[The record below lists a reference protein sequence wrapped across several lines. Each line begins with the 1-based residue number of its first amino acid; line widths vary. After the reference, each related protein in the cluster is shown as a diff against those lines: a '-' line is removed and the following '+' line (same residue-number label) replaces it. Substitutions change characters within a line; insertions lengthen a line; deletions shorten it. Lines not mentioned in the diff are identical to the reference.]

1 MIVMKFGGTSVGDAA
16 HIRVVE
22 GIVRQQLRRKPALVI
37 SAHSG
42 VTNMLDELAKK
53 AVRGSYSLDAL
64 REKHVAILRDLSLP
78 LDLQE
83 PFFKELDDLLRGIS
97 LVGEL
102 TPRSL
107 DYVLSFGERL
117 SVRAVAA
124 HFNRAGLPAV
134 AMDAFDAGL
143 TTDSNHGR
151 ARPLPESYAE
161 IKKRVVAVNGLAV
174 ITGYI
179 AKDTRGNITTLGR
192 NGSDYSGAIFGNALD
207 AEEIQIWTDVDGVLT
222 ADPRI
227 VPDARPLAEI
237 SFDEASELA
246 YYGGKVLHPATLLP
260 AVAKNIPVRV
270 LNTKNPSSP
279 GTVILKEAKGSES
292 PVRSIVSKSNLFLIN
307 VSSTRMLGQPG
318 FMAKLFAVF
327 DRHEIVIDMIATTEV
342 SVSMTTDSNRNLDEA
357 VRELRTFADVTV
369 ESGLA
374 IVCVVGHG
382 IKDDLG
388 VAGTVFS
395 TLASKG
401 IRVRM
406 ISQGALK
413 VNVGMLVEGKDMIPA
428 VKALHEAF
436 FSAVNKAAS
445 HDALLHPARRS

>member
-1 MIVMKFGGTSVGDAA
+1 MIVMKFGGTSLADAA

-22 GIVRQQLRRKPALVI
+22 GIVRRHLPRKPALVV
-37 SAHSG
+37 SAHGG
-42 VTNMLDELAKK
+42 VTNLLDELARK

-64 REKHVAILRDLSLP
+64 RGRHVSILRELGLPGDLH
-78 LDLQE
+78 E
-83 PFFKELDDLLRGIS
+83 PFFTELDDLLRGIS

-107 DYVLSFGERL
+107 DYVLSFGERM

-124 HFNRAGLPAV
+124 HFEKAGIPATPL
-134 AMDAFDAGL
+134 DAFDAGL
-143 TTDSNHGR
+143 VTDSNFGR
-151 ARPLPESYAE
+151 ARPLPESAGE
-161 IKKRVVAVNGLAV
+161 IKRRIGEVRGLAV

-179 AKDTRGNITTLGR
+179 AKDLRGNITTLGR
-192 NGSDYSGAIFGNALD
+192 NGSDFSGAIFGNALD

-227 VPDARPLAEI
+227 VPEAQPLPEI

-279 GTVILKEAKGSES
+279 GTVILKEAKPSSS
-292 PVRSIVSKSNLFLIN
+292 PVRSVVYKREVHLIN

-342 SVSMTTDSNRNLDEA
+342 SVSMTTDSSRNLEEA
-357 VRELRTFADVTV
+357 IRELRSFADVTA
-369 ESGLA
+369 ESGRA
-374 IVCVVGHG
+374 IVCLVGHG
-382 IKDDLG
+382 IQKAIDVPG
-388 VAGTVFS
+388 RVFA
-395 TLASKG
+395 TLAEEG
-401 IRVRM
+401 IRVQM
-406 ISQGALK
+406 ISQGALR
-413 VNVGMLVEGKDMIPA
+413 VNVGFIVNNDEVAPA
-428 VKALHEAF
+428 VKALHRTF
-436 FSAVNKAAS
+436 FG
-445 HDALLHPARRS
+445 